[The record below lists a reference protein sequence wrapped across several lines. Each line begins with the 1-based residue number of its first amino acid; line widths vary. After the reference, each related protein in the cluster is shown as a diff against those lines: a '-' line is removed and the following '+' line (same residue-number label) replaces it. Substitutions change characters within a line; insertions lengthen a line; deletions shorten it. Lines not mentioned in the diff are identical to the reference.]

1 MYSMYIYALY
11 FLFSKFICHSPDAKY
26 LIPDTTKI
34 ILLANNSYLTFIIN
48 SPLGYTHIFPV
59 HASTND
65 PYSAH
70 SYTGQPELEVLPG
83 RCSSTS
89 TVILAS
95 LW

>member
-1 MYSMYIYALY
+1 MYIYA
-11 FLFSKFICHSPDAKY
+11 FLLFVFQIICHSPDAKY

-34 ILLANNSYLTFIIN
+34 ILLPNNSYLTFIIN
-48 SPLGYTHIFPV
+48 SPLGYTHIFPS

-65 PYSAH
+65 PYSAR
-70 SYTGQPELEVLPG
+70 SYTGQLELEVLPG
-83 RCSSTS
+83 RCISTS